1 MRPVP
6 GQCLSQTHKIIKVSY
21 DNFRQG
27 KTEQN
32 TSWHIKCCSCFV
44 FFYVNSII
52 IFSSR
57 EILWW
62 VCCIMSACGQI
73 SLLLGSGSG
82 KFNNGNS
89 HFEVQSPSLVKTNK
103 SEIKIAFET
112 YFICFTIVLFPD
124 SPAPVGT
131 LKKIQRVTKE
141 TQAVVFV
148 SGMKLNFG
156 YGCSGFENMSDP
168 ATTHS

>member
-1 MRPVP
+1 
-6 GQCLSQTHKIIKVSY
+6 
-21 DNFRQG
+21 
-27 KTEQN
+27 
-32 TSWHIKCCSCFV
+32 
-44 FFYVNSII
+44 
-52 IFSSR
+52 
-57 EILWW
+57 
-62 VCCIMSACGQI
+62 MSACGQI

-168 ATTHS
+168 ATTHNSHHTVSSGLSALFLFPFLRT